1 MRLLKW
7 VTAVGLLLFLMSC
20 TNSREI
26 TLPITFDEAAL
37 TAVEDD
43 IIAGE
48 YGEIDSWL
56 MWANGDLV
64 WEGYYRGAAA
74 DDLHPV
80 YSVTKSVTSAAVGI
94 ALDEG
99 AIAGLDT
106 AVLDFFPDYTPTGSL
121 DPRKEV
127 MTLEDLL
134 TMRAGFAWD
143 ELSTI
148 YGNDSN
154 DATQLTRSPAWIA
167 YMLDRNMAEMPGD
180 VFVYNSGA
188 SMLLSGILQHSTDLR
203 ADSYVALRLF
213 APLGI
218 DEWRWD
224 STPDGYA
231 NTGWGLWLRPRDML
245 LFGRLY
251 LQNGR
256 WQDQQLVPEN
266 WVQQSTRPIV
276 DTQSGFHYG
285 YQWWRFN
292 DDHTA
297 VANLATNDL
306 YFAWGFGGQFIFVIP
321 HLDLVIVTTAENF
334 ADSTQFFAALEPIFA
349 AIE

>member
-1 MRLLKW
+1 MRFRRW
-7 VTAVGLLLFLMSC
+7 VTAVCLLTLSISC
-20 TNSREI
+20 TRSREV

-37 TAVEDD
+37 TAVDEA

-48 YGEIDSWL
+48 YGEINSWL
-56 MWANGDLV
+56 MWTNDELV

-99 AIAGLDT
+99 AIAGVDT

-121 DPRKEV
+121 NPRKKA

-143 ELSTI
+143 EFSTI

-154 DATQLTRSPAWIA
+154 DATQLSRSPAWMT

-180 VFVYNSGA
+180 VFVYNSGVT
-188 SMLLSGILQHSTDLR
+188 MLLSGILQQSTGLR
-203 ADSYVALRLF
+203 TDNYVALRLF

-231 NTGWGLWLRPRDML
+231 NTGWGLWLSPRDML
-245 LFGRLY
+245 TFGQLF

-256 WQDQQLVPEN
+256 WQDQQLIPEN
-266 WVQQSTRPIV
+266 WIHQSTQPLV
-276 DTQSGFHYG
+276 DTQTGFHYG
-285 YQWWRFN
+285 YQWWRFS

-297 VANLATNDL
+297 VANLTVNDL

-321 HLDLVIVTTAENF
+321 HLDLVIVATAENF
-334 ADSTQFFAALEPIFA
+334 ENSEQFFAALGPIFA